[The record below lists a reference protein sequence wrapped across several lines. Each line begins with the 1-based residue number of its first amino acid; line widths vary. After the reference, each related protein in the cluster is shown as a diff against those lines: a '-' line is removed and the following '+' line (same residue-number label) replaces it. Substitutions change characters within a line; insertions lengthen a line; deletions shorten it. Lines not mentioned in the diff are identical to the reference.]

1 MKETLLMWV
10 KVPLGVHIMNV
21 VNTAG
26 GIFSSVREFS
36 KNVEHCSKFSKVW
49 KVEGYHAC
57 L

>member
-1 MKETLLMWV
+1 MWV

-26 GIFSSVREFS
+26 GIFSSVREFI
-36 KNVEHCSKFSKVW
+36 EHCSKFSKVW

>member
-1 MKETLLMWV
+1 MWV

-36 KNVEHCSKFSKVW
+36 KHVEHCSKFSKVW